1 MRIVLHPS
9 AILLYIG
16 EGRTNPTPE
25 SVIEVPTTKGNE
37 MFTTQYVYPEVEQS
51 EKCEMCEKR
60 NAYEEHAGMR
70 VCGKCAHAID
80 ETEGL

>member
-25 SVIEVPTTKGNE
+25 SVIEVPTTKGTV
-37 MFTTQYVYPEVEQS
+37 MATQYVYPEVKQS

-60 NAYEEHAGMR
+60 NAYDEHAGMR
-70 VCGKCAHAID
+70 VCGKCALAID

>member
-1 MRIVLHPS
+1 M
-9 AILLYIG
+9 A
-16 EGRTNPTPE
+16 
-25 SVIEVPTTKGNE
+25 
-37 MFTTQYVYPEVEQS
+37 TQYVYPEVEQS